1 MLIIIIKD
9 MKTLFKNAR
18 ILKIT
23 DENILIGNLL
33 VKDDRIAYIGE
44 DLPKDKDIDEV
55 IDCRGNVIMPGFKNA
70 HTHSAMSFLRSK
82 TDDHTLQDWLFNV
95 VLPRE
100 ALLQPGDVYEMAKI
114 SFLEYLTSGIT
125 ACFDQYY
132 SPLESAKAAEE
143 MGMRIVLL
151 GTYNKEFDSVQK
163 LVDFYRSFN
172 DKDGLVRYC
181 LGVHAEYTLGEGE
194 LEKVVE
200 ACHILKAPF
209 YTHICETEKEVKE
222 CIANRGMTPVAYFE
236 KMGAFDYGG
245 GGYHCCYFSD
255 DDIKIFKKHNCS
267 VVTCPGS
274 NTKLASGIAP
284 ICKYLQR
291 GLNVAVGTD
300 GPASNNSLDMFKE
313 MTLTYALQKVT
324 LKDPTA
330 LPAFELLKMAT
341 VNGAIAMGLKDSD
354 VLEVGK
360 KADIIEID
368 LHQPN
373 MQPINNIVNNIV
385 YSGSKQ
391 NVILTMINGK
401 ILYRDGKFLIDE
413 EVESIYEKVSRIGER
428 IEKDLAGK

>member
-18 ILKIT
+18 ILKMT

-33 VKDDRIAYIGE
+33 VKDDRITYIGKE
-44 DLPKDKDIDEV
+44 LPNDKDIDEV
-55 IDCRGNVIMPGFKNA
+55 IECNGNIIMPGFKNA

-163 LVDFYRSFN
+163 LVDFYRSVN

-209 YTHICETEKEVKE
+209 YTHISETEKEVKE
-222 CIANRGMTPVAYFE
+222 CIAKRGMTPVAYFE

-245 GGYHCCYFSD
+245 GGYHCCWFTD
-255 DDIKIFKKHNCS
+255 DDIEIFKRHNCS

-284 ICKYLQR
+284 ICKYLQK
-291 GLNVAVGTD
+291 GLNVAIGTD

-341 VNGAIAMGLKDSD
+341 VNGAKAMGLTDAD

-360 KADIIEID
+360 KADIIELD
-368 LHQPN
+368 LSRPN
-373 MQPINNIVNNIV
+373 MQPLNNIVNNIV
-385 YSGSKQ
+385 YSGSKE

-401 ILYRDGKFLIDE
+401 ILYHNGKFMINENIND
-413 EVESIYEKVSRIGER
+413 IYDKCAKIGER
-428 IEKDLAGK
+428 IEKGLLEK

>member
-18 ILKIT
+18 ILKMT

-114 SFLEYLTSGIT
+114 SYLEYLTSGVT

-132 SPLESAKAAEE
+132 SPFESAKAAEE

-163 LVDFYRSFN
+163 LVDFYHSFN

-209 YTHICETEKEVKE
+209 YTHICETEKEVNWE
-222 CIANRGMTPVAYFE
+222 IF
-236 KMGAFDYGG
+236 FDNLEAELNNTVNENFIGNKRNDYLKINFLVMKYYRSNIKQQGK
-245 GGYHCCYFSD
+245 SD
-255 DDIKIFKKHNCS
+255 I
-267 VVTCPGS
+267 
-274 NTKLASGIAP
+274 L
-284 ICKYLQR
+284 KYLR
-291 GLNVAVGTD
+291 SYGIKSST
-300 GPASNNSLDMFKE
+300 F
-313 MTLTYALQKVT
+313 
-324 LKDPTA
+324 
-330 LPAFELLKMAT
+330 
-341 VNGAIAMGLKDSD
+341 
-354 VLEVGK
+354 
-360 KADIIEID
+360 
-368 LHQPN
+368 
-373 MQPINNIVNNIV
+373 
-385 YSGSKQ
+385 
-391 NVILTMINGK
+391 
-401 ILYRDGKFLIDE
+401 R
-413 EVESIYEKVSRIGER
+413 
-428 IEKDLAGK
+428 

>member
-9 MKTLFKNAR
+9 MKILFKNAR
-18 ILKIT
+18 ILKMT

-33 VKDDRIAYIGE
+33 VKDDRIAYIGKE
-44 DLPKDKDIDEV
+44 LPNDKDIDEV
-55 IDCRGNVIMPGFKNA
+55 IECNGNIIMPGFKNA

-114 SFLEYLTSGIT
+114 SYLEYLTSGIT

-163 LVDFYRSFN
+163 LVDFYRSTN

-181 LGVHAEYTLGEGE
+181 LGVHAEYTLSEGE

-209 YTHICETEKEVKE
+209 YTHIAETEKEVKE
-222 CIANRGMTPVAYFE
+222 CIAKRGMTPVAYFE

-245 GGYHCCYFSD
+245 GGYHCCWFTD
-255 DDIKIFKKHNCS
+255 DDIEIFKRHNCS

-284 ICKYLQR
+284 ICKYLQK
-291 GLNVAVGTD
+291 GLNVAIGTD

-341 VNGAIAMGLKDSD
+341 VNGAKAMGLTDAD

-360 KADIIEID
+360 KADIIELD
-368 LHQPN
+368 LSRPN
-373 MQPINNIVNNIV
+373 MQPLNNIVNNIV
-385 YSGSKQ
+385 YSGSKE

-401 ILYRDGKFLIDE
+401 ILYRNGKFMINENIND
-413 EVESIYEKVSRIGER
+413 IYDKCAKIGER
-428 IEKDLAGK
+428 IEKGLLEK

>member
-18 ILKIT
+18 ILKMT

-33 VKDDRIAYIGE
+33 VKDDRIAYIGKE
-44 DLPKDKDIDEV
+44 LPNDKDIDEV
-55 IDCRGNVIMPGFKNA
+55 IECNGNIIMPGFKNA

-114 SFLEYLTSGIT
+114 SYLEYLTSGIT

-163 LVDFYRSFN
+163 LVDFYRSVN

-209 YTHICETEKEVKE
+209 YAHISETEKEVKE
-222 CIANRGMTPVAYFE
+222 CIEKRGMTPVAYFE

-245 GGYHCCYFSD
+245 GGYHCCWFTD
-255 DDIKIFKKHNCS
+255 DDIEIYKRHNCS

-284 ICKYLQR
+284 ICKYLQK
-291 GLNVAVGTD
+291 GLNVAIGTD

-341 VNGAIAMGLKDSD
+341 VNGAKAMGLTDAD

-360 KADIIEID
+360 KADIIELD
-368 LHQPN
+368 LSRPN
-373 MQPINNIVNNIV
+373 MQPLNNIVNNIV
-385 YSGSKQ
+385 YSGSKE

-401 ILYRDGKFLIDE
+401 ILYRNGKFIINENIND
-413 EVESIYEKVSRIGER
+413 IYDKCAKIGER
-428 IEKDLAGK
+428 IEKGLLEK